1 MYVCD
6 AGMIY
11 GARFCDVDDDLF
23 LSLSQ
28 EYIKITSNHQHI
40 STVEKFNY
48 FYANI
53 SMLITPKPQINI

>member
-6 AGMIY
+6 IKMIY
-11 GARFCDVDDDLF
+11 RTRFYIIDDNLF